1 MYPGKQTSMTASKT
15 ARRNLRVAPADDA
28 LIQKGAAVAG
38 ESVSEFLVVSALTR
52 AEMLLADRREFVLDD
67 EAWAVF
73 NAALDR
79 PAEVRPQVV
88 ELLRRPRP
96 E

>member
-1 MYPGKQTSMTASKT
+1 MSATKT

-28 LIQKGAAVAG
+28 LIQQGAAVAG
-38 ESVSEFLVVSALTR
+38 ESVSEFLVLSARAR
-52 AEMLLADRREFVLDD
+52 AEMLLADRRQFVLDD
-67 EAWAVF
+67 DAWTAF